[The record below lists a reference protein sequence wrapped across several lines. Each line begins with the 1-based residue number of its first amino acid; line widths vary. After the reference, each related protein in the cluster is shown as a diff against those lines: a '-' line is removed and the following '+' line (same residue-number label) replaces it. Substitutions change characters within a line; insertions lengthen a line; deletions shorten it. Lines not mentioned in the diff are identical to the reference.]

1 MRVSPALRQDL
12 ETAART
18 HASRWQKGGHFR
30 LAIDRVFSVAGSG
43 TVVTGTVFD
52 GSVAVG
58 ARCMLSPKG
67 TTVRVR
73 GLEMRGQAV
82 DGVSAGSRCAINL
95 AGVEVAEVTRGD
107 WLVSPQNH
115 APTHRLDTALSLLAS
130 EAHPLAHQTP
140 VHLHLGTTDVVARI
154 ATRRGVPI
162 GPGTTA
168 HAQLVLE
175 RPVAAFVGDRF
186 IVRDQ
191 AARRTLG
198 GGAVIDPFPATDRR
212 GSPQNDAVREAMS
225 LGEPRLTLAAL
236 LQISDYAI
244 DLRRFERAFNLTAEH
259 AAALYREAAAVT
271 LGRDTP
277 VVIPAANVRMLEERV
292 LETLAGPN
300 GGEPAASGIGLD
312 ALRKAVAPYLPPEA
326 FLSLIR
332 ELGFRRKVELANS
345 IVQLSGQQR
354 ELQSRRRSVVAAG
367 AADPDRRR
375 RHSAAVERLA
385 VDLNVKEAVLVDLL
399 HRKRKS
405 GLVAAATANRFYPR
419 ESLARLAASAARLA
433 DDSESGEF
441 SAGSVPRRAGHRTNP
456 GHPYPGAL
464 RPDGCHAAQGRLA
477 PDESEFRGDRRHG
490 LANAGRCAPSG
501 RARRAHDERGN
512 EASQHRPPDPM
523 TTDGSCSGSMTSLG
537 RETSPVGCTDFKSGG
552 RRP

>member
-1 MRVSPALRQDL
+1 MRVLAALRQDL

-52 GSVAVG
+52 GSVAIG
-58 ARCMLSPKG
+58 ARCILSPRG

-82 DGVSAGSRCAINL
+82 DGISAGSRCAINL

-115 APTHRLDTALSLLAS
+115 APTHRLDTTLSLLAS

-186 IVRDQ
+186 IIRDQ

-212 GSPQNDAVREAMS
+212 GSPQNDAVRSAMS

-236 LQISDYAI
+236 LQISDHAI
-244 DLRRFERAFNLTAEH
+244 DLRRFERAFNLTNEH

-300 GGEPAASGIGLD
+300 RAEPHASGIGLD

-345 IVQLSGQQR
+345 IVQLSGHSGSFSPADEVLWQR
-354 ELQSRRRSVVAAG
+354 VLPILIEGG
-367 AADPDRRR
+367 AAPPL
-375 RHSAAVERLA
+375 VERLA

-405 GLVAAATANRFYPR
+405 GLVAAATATRFYPR
-419 ESLARLAASAARLA
+419 ESLARLAASAARVA
-433 DDSESGEF
+433 DDSEAGEF
-441 SAGSVPRRAGHRTNP
+441 SAAQYRDALGTGRTLAIHILELFDRMGVTLRRGDLRRMSPNFAAIVGTGSPMSAAAPRPPTPVARTTNAEPKRPDPDHRT
-456 GHPYPGAL
+456 
-464 RPDGCHAAQGRLA
+464 R
-477 PDESEFRGDRRHG
+477 
-490 LANAGRCAPSG
+490 
-501 RARRAHDERGN
+501 
-512 EASQHRPPDPM
+512 
-523 TTDGSCSGSMTSLG
+523 
-537 RETSPVGCTDFKSGG
+537 
-552 RRP
+552 